1 MQDKSHSS
9 FTRCCAATTPT
20 RRRRFLIHPHNRW
33 YLLWKHFILI
43 WAIYS
48 SFFTP
53 MEFGF
58 FRGLPNNI
66 FLLDIAGQL
75 VFLMDMVVQFLV
87 GYHELHSNSLSLI
100 VDHYQIATRYLK
112 SRFIFDL
119 LACLPWDFIYKRT
132 NNNELLRSLLWIRLA
147 RASRVTQFLE
157 TLEKDTR
164 INYLF
169 TRILKLFVVELYCTH
184 TAACIFYYLATTL
197 PSSQEGYTWI
207 GSLKMGDYAYSDFR
221 HIDLW
226 KRYVTSLYFAVVTMA
241 TVGYGEIHA
250 VNVREMIFVMVY
262 VSFDMILG
270 AYLLGNM
277 TALIVK
283 GSKTERFRDKMSDI
297 SKFFDKNKLDSQICH
312 QIKDHLRLKFDRSYN
327 GSFILQEIPTTIRKK
342 ISISLYEQFI
352 QKVSLFKGC
361 SSGFIKHIATK
372 VEEEFF
378 LPGELVTE
386 QGDVADKLYF
396 VYHGEMREM
405 KREEG
410 DTEEETI
417 TLQTYSSF
425 GHVSFFCNIPQSSTV
440 EAHEFCKVL
449 RLDKK
454 SFTEILKIYFLDGR
468 VVLNNLRE
476 VKDLNFQ
483 RKLLLSD
490 FNLTIGSMEIEL
502 ATRLN
507 CAAHDGHLDLV
518 KRLIGFGADP
528 NKTDYD
534 GRTPLHISASK
545 GYEDISSYLVE
556 QGVCIDTAGLALYF
570 IKHASLKRK
579 TLFVLKH
586 PFVLDKFG
594 TTPLLEALKNGHE
607 DVASVLVNAGAILA
621 IEDVGNFLCTTVAR
635 KEFDF
640 LKRILACGINPNA
653 KNYDQRTP
661 LHIAA
666 SEGFFTMVELLLV
679 AGASVLSKDRY
690 GPNIEWGNTP
700 LHEAHT
706 CGNRNMIKLLEVAK
720 VSQLAEL
727 WHLNLGMLNT
737 LHFLLGFDVRDA
749 WILMFATPVLQ
760 STNEI
765 PKKRCTVYPFHPWD
779 HKASKREGVVLWVPQ
794 SIEELIKEAG
804 KHLETTNNS
813 YILSEEGGKVLHV
826 DMINN
831 DEKLFVVSEAQNEVR
846 LSGHPIPSVQDMN
859 LVPFNIDL
867 FLRFLKSES
876 MHSTALPIPAKA
888 SERHPL
894 AGPRSS
900 FFTRRGI
907 ANALP

>member
-1 MQDKSHSS
+1 MQTIMDKSHSS
-9 FTRCCAATTPT
+9 FTRCCAAPTPT
-20 RRRRFLIHPHNRW
+20 RRHRFLIHPHNRW

-48 SFFTP
+48 SFFIL

-87 GYHELHSNSLSLI
+87 CYHEVHSNSLSL
-100 VDHYQIATRYLK
+100 VLDHYKIFVRYLK
-112 SRFIFDL
+112 SRFFFDL
-119 LACLPWDFIYKRT
+119 LSCLPWDFIYKRT
-132 NNNELLRSLLWIRLA
+132 NNNELLRSLLWIILA
-147 RASRVTQFLE
+147 RASRVTQFLD

-184 TAACIFYYLATTL
+184 SAACIFYYLATTL

-312 QIKDHLRLKFDRSYN
+312 QIKDHLRLKYDRSYN

-342 ISISLYEQFI
+342 ISISMYEKFI

-361 SSGFIKHIATK
+361 SSGFIKQIATK

-378 LPGELVTE
+378 LPGELVME
-386 QGDVADKLYF
+386 EGDVADKLYF

-405 KREEG
+405 RREEG

-425 GHVSFFCNIPQSSTV
+425 GHFSFFCNIPQSSTV

-545 GYEDISSYLVE
+545 GYVDISSYLVE
-556 QGVCIDTAGLALYF
+556 EGVCIDTA
-570 IKHASLKRK
+570 
-579 TLFVLKH
+579 
-586 PFVLDKFG
+586 DKFG

-621 IEDVGNFLCTTVAR
+621 IDDVGNFLCMTVAR
-635 KEFDF
+635 KEFDI
-640 LKRILACGINPNA
+640 LKRVLACGINPNA

-679 AGASVLSKDRY
+679 AGASVLSKDR
-690 GPNIEWGNTP
+690 WGNTP

-706 CGNRNMIKLLEVAK
+706 GGNRNMIKLLEVAK

-727 WHLNLGMLNT
+727 SDNIHET
-737 LHFLLGFDVRDA
+737 Q
-749 WILMFATPVLQ
+749 ATPVLQ

-779 HKASKREGVVLWVPQ
+779 HKAGKREGVVLWVPQ

-813 YILSEEGGKVLHV
+813 YILSEEGGKVLYV

-831 DEKLFVVSEAQNEVR
+831 DEKLFVVSEEKNEVR
-846 LSGHPIPSVQDMN
+846 
-859 LVPFNIDL
+859 
-867 FLRFLKSES
+867 
-876 MHSTALPIPAKA
+876 
-888 SERHPL
+888 
-894 AGPRSS
+894 
-900 FFTRRGI
+900 
-907 ANALP
+907 